1 MLLQIG
7 VVVLVVGTAAGL
19 AFADARSDAEDVAA
33 QRTRGLALVLADAP
47 EVRQALDDEDP
58 TARLQPYAERVRV
71 DAGVDFVVVM
81 SPERTRYSHPNVEQ
95 IGGQY
100 IGTVAPAL
108 AGETFTETFTGTLGP
123 SVRTVTPVWSDEDG
137 SGEVLGLVSV
147 GITIEAVGADLRRN
161 LPGLLLAA
169 AGVLAL
175 ALIGAALVTRRLHRL
190 TYGLGAEE
198 LGRMYGYYDAVLH
211 SVREGLLL
219 VDADHRVQLV
229 NDEARRLLALD
240 DASSDPV
247 GRKVEDLG
255 LPGDLAGAMV
265 ADRQVTDELYVARD
279 RVLAVNVAAVA
290 AESGRAGRVVTVRDR
305 TDLQELTGELD
316 TARGLAEALRSQAHE
331 AANRLHAVVSLVEL
345 GRTDEA
351 VDFAVEELQ
360 AAQSLTDQVIA
371 AVDEPVV
378 AALLLGKSAVAA
390 ERGLELV
397 VEPGTELDAGTL
409 HRLGL
414 PARDLVTVLG
424 NLLDNAIDAA
434 SAVAVGASRNGR
446 GQVRVLLTADEGR
459 LQLRVADTGPGLD
472 SEAARHAFE
481 RGWSTKPAESG
492 RPHGRGLGLALV
504 GQVVHRHGG
513 TVEVY
518 SGDDGGAVFEVRVP
532 VPEGVSDKR
541 GEGR

>member
-190 TYGLGAEE
+190 TYGLGAE
-198 LGRMYGYYDAVLH
+198 
-211 SVREGLLL
+211 
-219 VDADHRVQLV
+219 
-229 NDEARRLLALD
+229 
-240 DASSDPV
+240 
-247 GRKVEDLG
+247 
-255 LPGDLAGAMV
+255 
-265 ADRQVTDELYVARD
+265 
-279 RVLAVNVAAVA
+279 
-290 AESGRAGRVVTVRDR
+290 
-305 TDLQELTGELD
+305 
-316 TARGLAEALRSQAHE
+316 
-331 AANRLHAVVSLVEL
+331 
-345 GRTDEA
+345 
-351 VDFAVEELQ
+351 
-360 AAQSLTDQVIA
+360 
-371 AVDEPVV
+371 
-378 AALLLGKSAVAA
+378 
-390 ERGLELV
+390 
-397 VEPGTELDAGTL
+397 
-409 HRLGL
+409 
-414 PARDLVTVLG
+414 
-424 NLLDNAIDAA
+424 A
-434 SAVAVGASRNGR
+434 SAGC
-446 GQVRVLLTADEGR
+446 TATTTR
-459 LQLRVADTGPGLD
+459 SCTPC
-472 SEAARHAFE
+472 ARACCWWTQTTAFS
-481 RGWSTKPAESG
+481 W
-492 RPHGRGLGLALV
+492 
-504 GQVVHRHGG
+504 
-513 TVEVY
+513 
-518 SGDDGGAVFEVRVP
+518 
-532 VPEGVSDKR
+532 
-541 GEGR
+541 